1 MKMLTAQDLP
11 GAQAP
16 VGFFDPLG
24 FATGGSDVSFFV
36 FFVRRLSIVPSSFV
50 LFSQSSSIHFC
61 LFFAPTGDALVV
73 PGCGVEAF
81 SCGDARHSW
90 LAREWYVFSLFPD
103 NT

>member
-36 FFVRRLSIVPSSFV
+36 FFLRSLSFVPSSFV
-50 LFSQSSSIHFC
+50 PFFSVRLPFIFLFLPQ
-61 LFFAPTGDALVV
+61 
-73 PGCGVEAF
+73 
-81 SCGDARHSW
+81 
-90 LAREWYVFSLFPD
+90 
-103 NT
+103 

>member
-36 FFVRRLSIVPSSFV
+36 FFLSWF
-50 LFSQSSSIHFC
+50 
-61 LFFAPTGDALVV
+61 LFFDVDWLVYY
-73 PGCGVEAF
+73 P
-81 SCGDARHSW
+81 
-90 LAREWYVFSLFPD
+90 FPD
-103 NT
+103 GKCE